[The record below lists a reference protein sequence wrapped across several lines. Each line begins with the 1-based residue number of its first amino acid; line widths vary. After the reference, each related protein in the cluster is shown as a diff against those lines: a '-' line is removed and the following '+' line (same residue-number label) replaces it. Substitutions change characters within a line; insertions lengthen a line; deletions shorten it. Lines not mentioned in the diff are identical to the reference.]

1 MCRCID
7 IWYFL
12 CNNTVKLKYQVR
24 RFILITKN
32 SDIGKLLSL
41 IREELYLTQEE
52 LGDEIGFSRSR
63 IAEIE
68 NMHDDTLP
76 LETLYRL
83 YYLANTLKQN
93 IAMNE
98 IVKSEANE
106 LFNICDSKITQLIRD
121 RYNGKEKKL
130 DNDMKQ
136 YLRIYNN

>member
-1 MCRCID
+1 M
-7 IWYFL
+7 
-12 CNNTVKLKYQVR
+12 
-24 RFILITKN
+24 ITKN

-83 YYLANTLKQN
+83 YYWANTLKQN

>member
-1 MCRCID
+1 MKT
-7 IWYFL
+7 
-12 CNNTVKLKYQVR
+12 NNG
-24 RFILITKN
+24 
-32 SDIGKLLSL
+32 DIGKFLSL

-93 IAMNE
+93 IAMND

-106 LFNICDSKITQLIRD
+106 LFNICDSKITQLIRN
-121 RYNGKEKKL
+121 RYNEKEKKL
-130 DNDMKQ
+130 DNNMKQ

>member
-1 MCRCID
+1 M
-7 IWYFL
+7 WYFL